1 MNILRLL
8 LILFVALLIGAVT
21 ANAQECPSPSGC
33 VTITREAALKAIQ
46 DGDTVKA
53 QATELAVKDK
63 AIADL
68 KDELDK
74 MRIEFTRASSEA
86 TALKQQQVR
95 DAAIIELLLKYT
107 RPKKIGL
114 INLF

>member
-21 ANAQECPSPSGC
+21 ANAQECPSPNGC

-68 KDELDK
+68 KDELNK
-74 MRIEFTRASSEA
+74 MRVEFATASGEN
-86 TALKQQQVR
+86 TALKQNAVSDR
-95 DAAIIELLLKYT
+95 AIIELLLKST

-114 INLF
+114 INLW